1 MATLFVTNEVE
12 DYDNWRKV
20 YNDDVDI
27 RDKFRVTAR
36 RVYQESD
43 NSNMITVILDGEQGD
58 LETFAKSTELY
69 EAMKQAGVVGL
80 PKLSYFVDM
89 T

>member
-1 MATLFVTNEVE
+1 MATLFLTSEVE

-20 YNDDVDI
+20 YDDNGEL

-36 RVYQESD
+36 RVYQEFDS
-43 NSNMITVILDGEQGD
+43 SNMITVILDGEQDD
-58 LETFAKSTELY
+58 LRTFGKSTELY

>member
-1 MATLFVTNEVE
+1 MATIFVTSEVE

-20 YNDDVDI
+20 YDDNEEI
-27 RDKFRVTAR
+27 RDKYRVVARGVFR
-36 RVYQESD
+36 ESD
-43 NSNMITVILDGEQGD
+43 DSNVITVIIDGEMED
-58 LETFAKSTELY
+58 LQAFAKSTDLY

-80 PKLSYFVDM
+80 PNMRYFVDV